1 MAPPCPDGGVLQYLS
16 FLLLISHRMHSN
28 KAKNMNPNH
37 SADVEEEDA
46 ELKAQLHIL
55 LDRFLL
61 WLAAIRRTVK

>member
-1 MAPPCPDGGVLQYLS
+1 
-16 FLLLISHRMHSN
+16 
-28 KAKNMNPNH
+28 MNPNH

>member
-1 MAPPCPDGGVLQYLS
+1 
-16 FLLLISHRMHSN
+16 
-28 KAKNMNPNH
+28 MNPNH

-55 LDRFLL
+55 LHRFLL